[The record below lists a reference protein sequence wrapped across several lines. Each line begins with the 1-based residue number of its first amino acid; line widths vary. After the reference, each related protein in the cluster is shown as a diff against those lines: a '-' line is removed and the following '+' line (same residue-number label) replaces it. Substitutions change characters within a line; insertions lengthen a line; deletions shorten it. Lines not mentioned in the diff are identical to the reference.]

1 MQYPIKQLGIS
12 LMAIC
17 WLVAGCKK
25 QDVYREIDYNRIS
38 AIVKDNYNLS
48 VFAAALDRTGMDE
61 TLQEEEGPFTA
72 LAPSDD
78 AFARAGM
85 NNVAALKARSAAWIG
100 RMMDYH
106 IVPGRYELHKFP
118 YLINQEVRTRNGG
131 KLYVSRWIKDNNTI
145 LTINGARVILQDIP
159 ASNGHLQIIDRVLE
173 PYAHAVL
180 ADAVTADTLTM
191 FAEALRRSGLM
202 ETLRKEGPYTVFAPT
217 NTAMQKAGYATIQ
230 QVKDTDPA
238 VLRALCEFHICNDLR
253 FVNDYLLSIGATNT
267 GSQRMINSFTAA
279 VTLVPN
285 AQAPGEYKGIT
296 LRAPGNTADVSVIR
310 QDILAGNGVLHMV
323 NDVLRLTR

>member
-1 MQYPIKQLGIS
+1 MQYPIKLLGIG
-12 LMAIC
+12 LLAAC
-17 WLVAGCKK
+17 WLAACKK

-72 LAPSDD
+72 LVPSDD
-78 AFARAGM
+78 AFARAGLAD
-85 NNVAALKARSAAWIG
+85 VAALKARSAAWVTSIV
-100 RMMDYH
+100 DYH

-118 YLINQEVRTRNGG
+118 YLINQEVRTRNKG
-131 KLYVSRWIKDNNTI
+131 KLYVSRWVKGNNAV
-145 LTINGARVILQDIP
+145 LTINGARVILQDMP

-173 PYAHAVL
+173 PYAHEVL
-180 ADAVTADTLTM
+180 ADAVTADTITL

-202 ETLRKEGPYTVFAPT
+202 EILRKEGPYTVFAPT
-217 NTAMQKAGYATIQ
+217 NAAMQKAGYATIQ
-230 QVKDTDPA
+230 QVKNTDPA

-253 FVNDYLLSIGATNT
+253 FINDYLLSIGASNT
-267 GSQRMINSFTAA
+267 GSQRMINSFTAT
-279 VTLVPN
+279 VTLLPDM
-285 AQAPGEYKGIT
+285 QTPGEYRGIT
-296 LRAPGNTADVSVIR
+296 LRAPGNLTDIAVIR